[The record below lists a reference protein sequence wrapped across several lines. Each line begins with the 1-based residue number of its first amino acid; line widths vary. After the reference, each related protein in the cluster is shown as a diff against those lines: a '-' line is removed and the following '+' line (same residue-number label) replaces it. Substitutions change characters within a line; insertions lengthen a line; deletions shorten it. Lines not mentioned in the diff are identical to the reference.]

1 AAPVSA
7 LRDRPLYGAPRRPFG
22 GALAAAPAPAV
33 IAELKRASPSRGT
46 IRSGYDVAELA
57 HGYARGGATARSVL
71 TDGPFFGGALDDLAL
86 AREASRLPCLR
97 KDFLIDPYQVEE
109 ARAWGA
115 DAVLL
120 IVAAVDPETGAV
132 LLAAAREARLDV
144 LVEVHDEAELAWAAA
159 AGATLI
165 GINNRDLGSFAVT
178 LATTERLAP
187 RAPAGAL
194 VVAEVCIR
202 ARAIADAVPATPL
215 VGVFVDAP
223 RVRVE
228 EIAAVVG
235 LAALQFH
242 GDEDSA
248 YCAGWPWRTIKALRA
263 RPGADL
269 AHEGARYATD
279 YLLIDSYEL
288 GHAGGT
294 GRPLDP
300 AAAAGLPA

>member
-1 AAPVSA
+1 MVLGTAGAVYWQQQRQRGREQAKAGLKQAAQ
-7 LRDRPLYGAPRRPFG
+7 LRQDYRFSDAEAMLKQVHGWAAQATDRQLQQRLVQAQ
-22 GALAAAPAPAV
+22 A
-33 IAELKRASPSRGT
+33 
-46 IRSGYDVAELA
+46 
-57 HGYARGGATARSVL
+57 
-71 TDGPFFGGALDDLAL
+71 DLAL

-194 VVAEVCIR
+194 VVAESGIR
-202 ARAIADAVPATPL
+202 SPADLHRMLAAGARAVL
-215 VGVFVDAP
+215 VGEAFMERPDPGGA
-223 RVRVE
+223 
-228 EIAAVVG
+228 
-235 LAALQFH
+235 LAEWL
-242 GDEDSA
+242 
-248 YCAGWPWRTIKALRA
+248 CR
-263 RPGADL
+263 
-269 AHEGARYATD
+269 
-279 YLLIDSYEL
+279 
-288 GHAGGT
+288 
-294 GRPLDP
+294 
-300 AAAAGLPA
+300 